1 MALVKCPECGKE
13 VSSLANAC
21 IGCGFPIKE
30 YVEQDTFKKEVDRLT
45 KKIKPIAYTYPEPR
59 VRVCIKCGAPFI
71 YNKGVSSIFGF
82 GGKVD
87 IPICQCGI
95 GDKKYPGYDVDYP
108 ATSIVNRA
116 DSMLYIK
123 QYCVIPM
130 NIGDQD
136 SEESAKYEALLK
148 EEIKDYEEGWGKKAT
163 PRFPEEKESG
173 AGFAIPHY
181 MIGKQPIPPK
191 PQKPKCP
198 HCQSENL
205 SKISGTKKFAKIATF
220 GLFGADDLGKTY
232 KCNNCGSKF

>member
-30 YVEQDTFKKEVDRLT
+30 FVEQDAFKKEVDRLI
-45 KKIKPIAYTYPEPR
+45 KKIKPVEYMCPEPR

-71 YNKGVSSIFGF
+71 YNKGLKRMD
-82 GGKVD
+82 GGSGNQDV
-87 IPICQCGI
+87 PLCLCQN
-95 GDKKYPGYDVDYP
+95 GDKKYPGYEVDYP
-108 ATSIVNRA
+108 ATTYTNDA
-116 DSMLYIK
+116 NAMLYIK
-123 QYCVIPM
+123 EYCVKPM
-130 NIGDQD
+130 NIGDEN
-136 SEESAKYEALLK
+136 SNEWNAYNEFLANLIRRWE
-148 EEIKDYEEGWGKKAT
+148 KAWERKIE
-163 PRFPEEKESG
+163 PKFPEEREYG
-173 AGFAIPHY
+173 VGYAIPLY
-181 MIGKQPIPPK
+181 MMNKQPIPPK